1 MQQLWMAVLQ
11 HCFYN
16 CFLKF
21 VNTLNYKMAIKHR
34 KYNITGKEELKKAFT
49 EECKK
54 QPRNLKDSRLT
65 IKTKLT

>member
-1 MQQLWMAVLQ
+1 
-11 HCFYN
+11 
-16 CFLKF
+16 
-21 VNTLNYKMAIKHR
+21 MAIKHR